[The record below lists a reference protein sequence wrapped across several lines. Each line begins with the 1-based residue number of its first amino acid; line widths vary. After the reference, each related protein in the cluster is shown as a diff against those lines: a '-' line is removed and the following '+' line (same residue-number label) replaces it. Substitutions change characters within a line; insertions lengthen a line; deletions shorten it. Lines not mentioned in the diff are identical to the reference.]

1 MKLCLRPANAEDNL
15 DVDIFLWIACD
26 AESDMYVATTDREEA
41 REEMRG
47 TNVFIIECNDASMGK
62 DPSHE
67 DIYRPIG
74 YIAYVRQS
82 ATAAYISDF
91 AVHSS
96 YRGRGIG
103 WQVFY
108 LFMDMLMD
116 EGFTQLSLHAHPD
129 NPVKRLYRDF
139 NFHEG
144 GIIQNF
150 LGSGQ
155 PRVFMTCVL

>member
-1 MKLCLRPANAEDNL
+1 M
-15 DVDIFLWIACD
+15 ACD
-26 AESDMYVATTDREEA
+26 AESGMYVATTDREEA
-41 REEMRG
+41 REEIRK
-47 TNVFIIECNDASMGK
+47 TKVFVIEYNDASMGK

-74 YIAYVRQS
+74 YIAYARQS

-103 WQVFY
+103 WQTFY

-116 EGFTQLSLHAHPD
+116 EGFTRWSLHTHPD
-129 NPVKRLYRDF
+129 NPVKRLYQDF

-144 GIIQNF
+144 ETTQDF

-155 PRVFMTCVL
+155 PRIFMT